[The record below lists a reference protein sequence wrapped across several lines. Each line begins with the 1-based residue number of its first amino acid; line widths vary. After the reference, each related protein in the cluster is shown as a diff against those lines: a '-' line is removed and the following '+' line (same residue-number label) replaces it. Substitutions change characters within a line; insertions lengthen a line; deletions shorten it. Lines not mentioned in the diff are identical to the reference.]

1 MKTPNQFYAEQVSR
15 PDMGWNV
22 ELSEHEFTDVV
33 EAIQLDAFKAG
44 AEWAAQFCEDQ
55 TYAAGGKRNLNEITY
70 DTACIDCQKLILSE
84 TSNLKEIP
92 K

>member
-1 MKTPNQFYAEQVSR
+1 MKTAEHWAVT
-15 PDMGWNV
+15 
-22 ELSEHEFTDVV
+22 FTD
-33 EAIQLDAFKAG
+33 ETTQYEMATLFRDIQLDSFKAG

>member
-1 MKTPNQFYAEQVSR
+1 MKTPQEWMNQFT
-15 PDMGWNV
+15 G
-22 ELSEHEFTDVV
+22 LHEPILVTVNQMAIRDV
-33 EAIQLDAFKAG
+33 QLDAFKAG

>member
-1 MKTPNQFYAEQVSR
+1 MNQFT
-15 PDMGWNV
+15 G
-22 ELSEHEFTDVV
+22 LHEPILVTVNQMAIR
-33 EAIQLDAFKAG
+33 EIQLDAFKAG

>member
-1 MKTPNQFYAEQVSR
+1 MKSAEVYIKA
-15 PDMGWNV
+15 WNLPEV
-22 ELSEHEFTDVV
+22 KTIGDQDWKTSIEV
-33 EAIQLDAFKAG
+33 IQLDAFKAG

>member
-1 MKTPNQFYAEQVSR
+1 MKTAEHWAVT
-15 PDMGWNV
+15 
-22 ELSEHEFTDVV
+22 FTD
-33 EAIQLDAFKAG
+33 ETTQYEMATLFRDIQLDAFKAG